1 MLQDRGAVLT
11 GLGIGVGLMYLLD
24 PERGRRRRA
33 HIRDQV
39 AHGTRLAGGAVGA
52 TSRDVA
58 HRASGAMSRL
68 RATWGRT
75 SVDDDVLVERV
86 RAQLG
91 RVVSH
96 PHAVDVG
103 AADGMVTLRGPILQH
118 EVRRALNTAERVAGV
133 REVVNEL
140 EEHKEAGN
148 IPALQ
153 DGGTPLGLQPEIWQ
167 REWSPTTR
175 LVLWGKL
182 TDDDLDQVQGQVSN
196 SSAGFRSAYRRFF
209 RARPVPCHG

>member
-33 HIRDQV
+33 RIGDQV
-39 AHGTRLAGGAVGA
+39 VHATTITGDAAGA

-68 RATWGRT
+68 RGTWGRRP
-75 SVDDDVLVERV
+75 VDDGVLVERV

-91 RVVSH
+91 RVASH

-103 AADGMVTLRGPILQH
+103 AADGVVTLRGPILQH
-118 EVRRALNTAERVAGV
+118 EVRRLLNTVERVAGARGCSEDHHHRCTRGTGV
-133 REVVNEL
+133 RVL
-140 EEHKEAGN
+140 
-148 IPALQ
+148 
-153 DGGTPLGLQPEIWQ
+153 DG
-167 REWSPTTR
+167 
-175 LVLWGKL
+175 V
-182 TDDDLDQVQGQVSN
+182 
-196 SSAGFRSAYRRFF
+196 
-209 RARPVPCHG
+209 